1 MPSFR
6 WLLSP
11 IFGLAVAACSEPPP
25 PSPPPVP
32 SVSKPR
38 VPSVSKPPALPPPAP
53 TPRAVTLEEATQLIN
68 GLAEA
73 ERRGNCQA
81 VETHFSSRFVGVRG
95 ALNAQERF
103 VTVAWLGWLK
113 PLCSIP
119 SNLEIHHITLEDDR
133 AQFVADGPWGSKYR
147 FSEDR
152 SDVYENIIERT
163 LLLGWEGDQ
172 LRILGEERIDAL
184 NQLPVEQASVTLKDF
199 RFVVHGERR
208 GGKSPIYLLAGRRRD
223 GMPWENRERRR
234 LLSGREVGTAP
245 LVPTQSA
252 ESLRRWLGRRFL
264 LFDAARERCRATVR
278 RVGTIA
284 PVDLSKPMVGDS
296 DRSKAWVVL
305 DNETWLTFELD
316 VDGGANCRAA
326 FWARSEDA
334 ARPLLIPGRPTPMP
348 PELEALFRRSRS
360 WQEASHNFML
370 QALKTHEEAVPWLR
384 MQRRVPDAGQQIEP
398 GWDMWDQ
405 VRATTTRF
413 AGTPGGDVYSIG
425 TRSAYP
431 PDRCK
436 AGRCAN
442 ILGKPSTFA
451 FRGGVERVE
460 SAWQSRDGEFKKLR
474 QERRNPKLLLAAD
487 LDGDGVVEFVSDTRL
502 FHLRDGQ
509 LVQADNVSHWLR

>member
-1 MPSFR
+1 MRFFR
-6 WLLSP
+6 WLLTP

-32 SVSKPR
+32 SVSKP
-38 VPSVSKPPALPPPAP
+38 PALPPPAP
-53 TPRAVTLEEATQLIN
+53 PPRAVTLEEATQLIN

-95 ALNAQERF
+95 ALNAQERL
-103 VTVAWLGWLK
+103 VKVAWLGWLK

-119 SNLEIHHITLEDDR
+119 SKLEIHHIALEDAHAR
-133 AQFVADGPWGSKYR
+133 FVADGPWGSKYR
-147 FSEDR
+147 FAEDR

-184 NQLPVEQASVTLKDF
+184 NQLPVEQASVTLQDF
-199 RFVVHGERR
+199 RFVVHGESR
-208 GGKSPIYLLAGRRRD
+208 GGKAPIYLLAGRLRD
-223 GMPWENRERRR
+223 GMPYKNRERRR
-234 LLSGREVGTAP
+234 LRSGREVGTAP

-252 ESLRRWLGRRFL
+252 ESLSRWLGRRFL

-284 PVDLSKPMVGDS
+284 PVDLSKPMVDHPDLS
-296 DRSKAWVVL
+296 RKAWDVL
-305 DNETWLTFELD
+305 DNEAWLTFELA

-334 ARPLLIPGRPTPMP
+334 VRPLLIHGRPTPMP
-348 PELEALFRRSRS
+348 PELEALFRRSRL
-360 WQEASHNFML
+360 WHEASHNFML
-370 QALKTHEEAVPWLR
+370 QALKTHEEAVPGSR
-384 MQRRVPDAGQQIEP
+384 MQRTVPDAGQQIEP

-425 TRSAYP
+425 VRSAYP

-436 AGRCAN
+436 AGRCAE

-460 SAWQSRDGEFKKLR
+460 SAWQSRDGEFKALR
-474 QERRNPKLLLAAD
+474 QERRIPKLLLAAD